1 MWKSLS
7 GIAAAFAIGTVI
19 GTGIVGQSAPA
30 QAFKFKGDCFPG
42 FTKQAGKNY
51 FCKRGFGLL
60 CKTGYTTPGP
70 YLNKTAK
77 LVWYVGYQ
85 CLKP

>member
-1 MWKSLS
+1 MWKSLI

-51 FCKRGFGLL
+51 
-60 CKTGYTTPGP
+60 
-70 YLNKTAK
+70 
-77 LVWYVGYQ
+77 
-85 CLKP
+85 